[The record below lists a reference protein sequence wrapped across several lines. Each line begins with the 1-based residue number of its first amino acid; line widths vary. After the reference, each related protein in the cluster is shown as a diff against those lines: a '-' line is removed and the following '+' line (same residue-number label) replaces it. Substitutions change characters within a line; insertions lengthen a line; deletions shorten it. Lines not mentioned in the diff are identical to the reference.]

1 MPLKELL
8 TLNIYHNGLSIFFNQ
23 LLTCVSIYSNITAYR
38 NFMDGIKEISG
49 ILSRIEDQK
58 LILDLLECLLTENEI
73 KEIAGRWELVKM
85 LDKGVSQRKIAQ
97 KLSMSLCKIT
107 RGSREL
113 KKKDSAFK
121 RALHEYL

>member
-1 MPLKELL
+1 
-8 TLNIYHNGLSIFFNQ
+8 
-23 LLTCVSIYSNITAYR
+23 
-38 NFMDGIKEISG
+38 MDGIKEISG
-49 ILSRIEDQK
+49 ILSKIEDQK

-73 KEIAGRWELVKM
+73 KEISGRWELVKM